1 MVASP
6 VKILLIEDSLAEA
19 RFLQEVLNG
28 ARLEQFS
35 LVHVKRLGEALKQL
49 EQDKFD
55 VILLDLTLPDS
66 QGLQSLHPLNQCAPN
81 LPIVVL
87 TNTNDDQLAIESLRQ
102 GAQDYLVKRQV
113 NLELLVRSLRYAI
126 ERKQISEALREAN
139 ESLEIRVSER
149 TAQLTKANELL
160 EVERM
165 KEEFISIVS
174 HELRTPLTSIHA
186 SLRLLSTGQVGQLSD
201 KVKQILDIAITNTDR
216 LVRLANDIL
225 DLERIESGKSLTV
238 QQTCDATELLVQA
251 VETMKAMAWKHGVTL
266 SVTTASISVLA
277 DPDKVVQI
285 LTNLLSNAIKFSP
298 PQSKVWLAVERRGKE
313 VLFTIKDQGRGIPK
327 EKLESIFERFQQVDV
342 SDSRRK
348 GGTGLGLA
356 ICRKIVQEQGGC
368 IWAESEWA
376 QGSSF
381 YFTLPMSH

>member
-1 MVASP
+1 MVASL

-28 ARLEQFS
+28 AKLEQFS
-35 LVHVKRLGEALKQL
+35 LVHVKRLGEALNQL
-49 EQDKFD
+49 QQDDFD

-66 QGLQSLHPLNQCAPN
+66 QGLQSLHPLIQCAPS

-87 TNTNDDQLAIESLRQ
+87 TNTNDDQLAIESLRK

-139 ESLEIRVSER
+139 ETLEIRVAER
-149 TAQLTKANELL
+149 TAQLTKAHELL

-165 KEEFISIVS
+165 KDEFISIVS

-186 SLRLLSTGQVGQLSD
+186 SLRLLSTGQVGQLSEQGQ
-201 KVKQILDIAITNTDR
+201 QILDIAVTNTDR

-225 DLERIESGKSLTV
+225 DLERIESGKSVTI
-238 QQTCDATELLVQA
+238 QKTCDAAELIVQA
-251 VETMKAMAWKHGVTL
+251 VETMKAMAAKHRVTL
-266 SVTTASISVLA
+266 SVTTASISIWA

-285 LTNLLSNAIKFSP
+285 LTNLLSNGIKFSP
-298 PQSKVWLAVERRGKE
+298 PQSKVWLAVEAKGKE
-313 VLFTIKDQGRGIPK
+313 VL
-327 EKLESIFERFQQVDV
+327 
-342 SDSRRK
+342 
-348 GGTGLGLA
+348 
-356 ICRKIVQEQGGC
+356 
-368 IWAESEWA
+368 
-376 QGSSF
+376 
-381 YFTLPMSH
+381 